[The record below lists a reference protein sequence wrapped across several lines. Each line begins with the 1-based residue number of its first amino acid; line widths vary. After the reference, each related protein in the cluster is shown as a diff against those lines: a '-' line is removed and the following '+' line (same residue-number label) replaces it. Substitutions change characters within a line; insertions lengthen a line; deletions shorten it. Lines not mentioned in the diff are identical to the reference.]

1 MLVVRIAQ
9 TKSLQ
14 LFLRREKANNQRR
27 SMLLWLKLTAQI
39 FILSQKAVELNLLIL
54 SVKFKGELAV
64 TEDQASTNSSLFSLS
79 RNSYK

>member
-54 SVKFKGELAV
+54 SVKFKGEPAV